1 MGLFPEIIAG
11 YEAAKEL
18 LEGTGVRLKDPG
30 VMPVFSHD
38 PLTMFASFPPA
49 YSVEAVVLPGG
60 INMVYNGRFGFA
72 DSRYEMLDYP
82 TAHDAPDFKEKLK
95 AVLMP
100 KVEEFLAHAAKDKA
114 QKHAENPGG
123 IHESYE
129 AIREIK

>member
-1 MGLFPEIIAG
+1 MALYPEIVAG

-18 LEGTGVRLKDPG
+18 LEGTGVRIKDPT
-30 VMPVFSHD
+30 VPPVFSND

-49 YSVEAVVLPGG
+49 YSVEAVALPEG
-60 INMVYNGRFGFA
+60 INMVYNGRFGF
-72 DSRYEMLDYP
+72 SGNRYEMVDYP

-100 KVEEFLAHAAKDKA
+100 KVEEFLAYAAKDKA
-114 QKHAENPGG
+114 QQHADHPGE

-129 AIREIK
+129 AIREVK